1 MNSLCN
7 IQGKKFNFN
16 KFKFLELFNNK
27 EGFIEGNTNDETM
40 KDLEAQFNGK
50 LQSYGI
56 LYDEHIREK
65 LVKDVEISTLLGQTA
80 KYNNEDFY
88 ISRKGVMRKLSW
100 GYVNH
105 GCLKP
110 ARNITD
116 KQKTKLKIGIPLK
129 KTIRGGQTFYEKC
142 TDRHIDKTGK
152 IISNEITGDSAWL
165 DDLGTKYKFKQGDSR
180 DNSCPNGIEQ
190 TINDITYSMIKSGE
204 ELGPTD
210 NCIEGFSNSQK
221 SSKKS
226 RLTKLNNELVEIAS
240 KMKSLINSVLSESEQ
255 NDNKISQQAKSL
267 DEIIKDLNSDREK
280 IKNLKKELFSLDGN
294 VRDNKYLV
302 DASNMQYVGWGVSLI
317 TVLVLGLY
325 TMKK

>member
-1 MNSLCN
+1 MNSVCN
-7 IQGKKFNFN
+7 IQGKKFKFN
-16 KFKFLELFNNK
+16 KFKFLEIFNKK

-40 KDLEAQFNGK
+40 KDLETKFNGK
-50 LQSYGI
+50 LQAYGI
-56 LYDEHIREK
+56 KYDEYIKEK
-65 LVKDVEISTLLGQTA
+65 LVSDVDISTLLGQTA

-100 GYVNH
+100 GYGNH

-110 ARNITD
+110 ARNITA
-116 KQKTKLKIGIPLK
+116 KQKTKLEPGIPLK
-129 KTIRGGQTFYEKC
+129 KTIQPDGQTFYEKC
-142 TDRHIDKTGK
+142 TDQHIDKTGK
-152 IISNEITGDSAWL
+152 VISNEITGDSAWL
-165 DDLGTKYKFKQGDSR
+165 DDFGTKYKFKQGDSR

-190 TINDITYSMIKSGE
+190 TIDNITYSMIKSGE
-204 ELGPTD
+204 ELGPTGK
-210 NCIEGFSNSQK
+210 CEQI
-221 SSKKS
+221 
-226 RLTKLNNELVEIAS
+226 LTKQGDLNKLNNELVEIAS
-240 KMKSLINSVLSESEQ
+240 KMKKLINSVQVESEQ
-255 NDNKISQQAKSL
+255 NDNKISRQAKSL
-267 DEIIKDLNSDREK
+267 DEIIEDLNSDREK

>member
-7 IQGKKFNFN
+7 TQGKKFKFN

-27 EGFIEGNTNDETM
+27 EGFIEGNTNGETM
-40 KDLEAQFNGK
+40 KQLETKFNGK
-50 LQSYGI
+50 LQEYGI
-56 LYDEHIREK
+56 IYDAYIREK
-65 LVKDVEISTLLGQTA
+65 LVTDVDISTLLGQTA

-88 ISRKGVMRKLSW
+88 ISRKGVMRKLKW
-100 GYVNH
+100 GYQNH
-105 GCLKP
+105 GCLAPSK
-110 ARNITD
+110 NITD
-116 KQKTKLKIGIPLK
+116 KQKTKLKIGIPLN

-142 TDRHIDKTGK
+142 TDQHIDKTGK
-152 IISNEITGDSAWL
+152 VISNEITGDSAWL

-210 NCIEGFSNSQK
+210 ECIRQS
-221 SSKKS
+221 
-226 RLTKLNNELVEIAS
+226 LTKQGKLNKLNNELIEIAS
-240 KMKSLINSVLSESEQ
+240 KMKSLINSVQVESKQ
-255 NDNKISQQAKSL
+255 DDNKISQQTKKL
-267 DEIIKDLNSDREK
+267 NEIIKNLNSDRKK
-280 IKNLKKELFSLDGN
+280 IKNLKKEIYSLNGN